1 MVRDESFTSVLVPF
15 IPSLNRCVSNL
26 REGSA
31 SCTRSRQGPPCPI
44 STPTPLACWQRL
56 TENLQPPTFR
66 YGLRPIALLLL
77 ASMGLLDLPPEI
89 LDCII
94 TFSAPTGLEGLVLS
108 CKAIYERAN
117 SQIKE
122 HNALIKTW
130 RHAANNTYPRYA
142 DSLRII
148 YEISQRSII
157 AEYIEHLSL
166 WDRRQQEDVA
176 KTSTTDDHRSN
187 TSSMLAIKDVLNR
200 TEYFRQDHLESYW
213 NSLIDED
220 NDMDLR
226 HSDRLYATIALLAL
240 LPNIKTL
247 QLPDR
252 WHEVREGEAAEDL
265 LSSVDALIS
274 MSNAE
279 SCNWKPLQSLETL
292 LPFVEE
298 GYDVRVGLQCLQPFM
313 ALKSIRNIY
322 AVSCVAVDEDWG
334 GIPFEWRH
342 PGIKSPLTR
351 LEFASCCM
359 DGHGLSTLLSNTPAL
374 KVFKYSHQTKWDGLQ
389 HDWNPGEFLQVIAS
403 HCGRQLTD
411 LALTID
417 ELHGDI
423 INGLSSFYALPKLE
437 RLEVDVQSF
446 CGPPLES
453 GQRLGRDSFI
463 PEGAIAWTHSD
474 IPCLG
479 DMLPGS
485 IREVYLN
492 TDFPDQSELALK
504 CLVKN
509 IVNRRSK
516 KLRILS
522 RVTIRQYMS
531 STAQDIA
538 DRHNITL
545 EPFDM
550 NTDNPRPRSMMPLWK
565 REFAQRV
572 GGIVTASGD

>member
-1 MVRDESFTSVLVPF
+1 
-15 IPSLNRCVSNL
+15 
-26 REGSA
+26 
-31 SCTRSRQGPPCPI
+31 
-44 STPTPLACWQRL
+44 
-56 TENLQPPTFR
+56 
-66 YGLRPIALLLL
+66 
-77 ASMGLLDLPPEI
+77 MGLLDLPPEI

-94 TFSAPTGLEGLVLS
+94 TFSAPAGLEGLVLS
-108 CKAIYERAN
+108 CKAIYERADN
-117 SQIKE
+117 QIKE
-122 HNALIKTW
+122 YNALVRTW
-130 RHAANNTYPRYA
+130 RHTTNGIYPRYA
-142 DSLRII
+142 DTLRII
-148 YEISQRSII
+148 YEISQKPII

-166 WDRRQQEDVA
+166 WDRRQQEDVVKA
-176 KTSTTDDHRSN
+176 LITNDHRDDV
-187 TSSMLAIKDVLNR
+187 SSTLVIKDILRR
-200 TEYFRQDHLESYW
+200 TEYFQQQDLESYW
-213 NSLIDED
+213 TDLIEED
-220 NDMDLR
+220 DNIDLR
-226 HSDRLYATIALLAL
+226 HSDSLYATLALLAL

-252 WHEVREGEAAEDL
+252 WHEVRETEAAEDL
-265 LSSVDALIS
+265 LPLVDTLVS
-274 MSNAE
+274 MSSAE
-279 SCNWKPLQSLETL
+279 GCNWKPLQSLETL

-313 ALKSIRNIY
+313 VLKSIRNIY

-342 PGIKSPLTR
+342 PGIMSPLTR
-351 LEFASCCM
+351 LEFACCCI
-359 DGHGLSTLLSNTPAL
+359 DAHGLSTLLSHTPAL

-403 HCGRQLTD
+403 HCGKELTD
-411 LALTID
+411 LAITID
-417 ELHGDI
+417 ELHGDV

-463 PEGAIAWTHSD
+463 PDGAIAWTHSD

-479 DMLPGS
+479 DMLPES

-509 IVNRRSK
+509 IVERRNS
-516 KLRILS
+516 KLRLLNF
-522 RVTIRQYMS
+522 VTIRQYMA
-531 STAQDIA
+531 STAQDVA

-545 EPFDM
+545 ESFDM
-550 NTDNPRPRSMMPLWK
+550 NRDDPRPRSMMPLWK

-572 GGIVTASGD
+572 GGIVMESGG